1 MIKIRDEIFPNLKG
15 IFNESREKIL
25 EVWIGEA
32 YNPFNNRF
40 ASLEEFINF
49 INKIKE
55 PKNAE
60 KFLRLSQFY
69 HSCKNYVPDT
79 FTKLIMIFSII
90 ESILSLGKKYKPFK
104 DWIMGQDD
112 LINLKLPYI
121 KNGDLKT
128 FKQCLEELKEEYHSE
143 FGSTRNVAEFF
154 DKYISD
160 DDKVKIIKSFRIKR
174 NDIVY
179 SYSAKLY
186 EKIPNFLFERM
197 EDLDDSRFKIE
208 KSRLTPICYNWKY
221 CYIGYGHCHP
231 DIYCLLKD
239 NKELLSDTLRK
250 IINVIYH
257 IRSDFVHNA
266 KMPPIAEAGIDFSTG
281 IYNDEVVLIELNIE
295 EFSSIF
301 EDGFINYFKENIS

>member
-1 MIKIRDEIFPNLKG
+1 MIKIRDDIFPTLMG
-15 IFNESREKIL
+15 LFNEPREKIL
-25 EVWIGEA
+25 EVWIEEA
-32 YNPFNNRF
+32 FNPFNNRF
-40 ASLEEFINF
+40 LSLEEFINF
-49 INKIKE
+49 INQMKE

-60 KFLRLSQFY
+60 KFIRLSQFY
-69 HSCKNYVPDT
+69 NLCKNFVPHT

-90 ESILSLGKKYKPFK
+90 ESIVSLGKKYKPFK

-112 LINLKLPYI
+112 LINLKLTYI

-128 FKQCLEELKEEYHSE
+128 FKQCVEELKEEYHRE

-160 DDKVKIIKSFRIKR
+160 NGKVKIIKSFKIKR

-179 SYSAKLY
+179 GYSAKLY

-208 KSRLTPICYNWKY
+208 KSILTPICYDWKY
-221 CYIGYGHCHP
+221 CYIEYGHCCP
-231 DIYCLLKD
+231 DIYCLLID

-257 IRSDFVHNA
+257 MRSDFVHNA
-266 KMPPIAEAGIDFSTG
+266 KMPPIGEAGIDFSTG
-281 IYNDEVVLIELNIE
+281 IYNNEIVLIELNIG
-295 EFSSIF
+295 EFSEIF
-301 EDGFINYFKENIS
+301 EDGFINYYKR